1 MEEEGIGCLSEV
13 EMNAFLH
20 ELLSFEQQ
28 FLH

>member
-1 MEEEGIGCLSEV
+1 MEEESIGCLSEV
-13 EMNAFLH
+13 EMNTFLQ